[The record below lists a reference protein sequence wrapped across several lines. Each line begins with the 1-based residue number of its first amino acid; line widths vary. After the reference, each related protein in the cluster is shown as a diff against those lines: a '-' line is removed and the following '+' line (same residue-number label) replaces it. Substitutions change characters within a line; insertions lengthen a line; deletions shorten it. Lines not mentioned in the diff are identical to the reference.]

1 MKTDGQ
7 KTYDSFVSDSRDH
20 HQTFVYVAISKIL
33 STSETNDATVIL
45 IEAII
50 VAQYKSV
57 GHVHDYQDISND
69 FAIK

>member
-1 MKTDGQ
+1 MKTLDGQ

-20 HQTFVYVAISKIL
+20 QIFVYVVISKIL

-50 VAQYKSV
+50 VAQYKSAGDV
-57 GHVHDYQDISND
+57 RDYQDISND
-69 FAIK
+69 IAIK